1 MSTLMW
7 LALGGVV
14 LVAVIPLVVHL
25 GFRAPRLREVQT
37 PADVGLSFEA
47 VRIPTVRG
55 RSLFGWWLAAPPC
68 DRTVVVLHGW
78 GSNAEMMLPIAAP
91 LRRAGLNV
99 LLVDARNH
107 GHSDGDTFSSLPRF
121 AEDLGSAIAWLR
133 REHPLSTGKLA
144 ALGHSVGAGAVL
156 FEASRNDAISA
167 VISIAAFADPAVVTE
182 RYLRRLRLPRWV
194 VQLVIRYTEWVIGFR
209 FARIA
214 PVNTICRIRC
224 PVLLVHG
231 NADRTVPVDDARL
244 IINGC
249 PLPHLRLLEI
259 EGADHGSTDEV
270 ERHIGAL
277 LRFLDDAWERP
288 GARPRPVEA
297 VI

>member
-14 LVAVIPLVVHL
+14 LVAVIPLGVHL

-99 LLVDARNH
+99 LLVDA
-107 GHSDGDTFSSLPRF
+107 SLDFLYPQCD
-121 AEDLGSAIAWLR
+121 AYVSMY
-133 REHPLSTGKLA
+133 SNT
-144 ALGHSVGAGAVL
+144 L
-156 FEASRNDAISA
+156 FESLRHKQLQRFVLMSDDTVELAKG
-167 VISIAAFADPAVVTE
+167 IAESGVAKLLREDEDPFE
-182 RYLRRLRLPRWV
+182 L
-194 VQLVIRYTEWVIGFR
+194 
-209 FARIA
+209 
-214 PVNTICRIRC
+214 
-224 PVLLVHG
+224 
-231 NADRTVPVDDARL
+231 
-244 IINGC
+244 
-249 PLPHLRLLEI
+249 
-259 EGADHGSTDEV
+259 EGASDEV
-270 ERHIGAL
+270 DVSYFFQSKLNTDL
-277 LRFLDDAWERP
+277 LKRLT
-288 GARPRPVEA
+288 
-297 VI
+297 